1 MEPIALQELHDDSV
15 GSNGC
20 CAELMGIQTR
30 AKLVVAMVVLWIA
43 AVGACGAANLA
54 AGWDPVAFRDQRTL
68 QIMTTG
74 AEEGA
79 HWSKL
84 WLVVIDGQLF
94 VRLDGRTFERV
105 KENLAGQYVMLKIG
119 DQKFER
125 VRLEAAPDMSG
136 RVAAAM
142 ADKYPM
148 DVLIRHES
156 HPMTARLIAEP
167 SQLQFS
173 GEPPARN

>member
-1 MEPIALQELHDDSV
+1 MRIRT
-15 GSNGC
+15 N
-20 CAELMGIQTR
+20 IR
-30 AKLVVAMVVLWIA
+30 LVIGTAVLWIA
-43 AVGACGAANLA
+43 VVGACAAANLA
-54 AGWDPVAFRDQRTL
+54 AGWDPDAFRDQRTL

-94 VRLDGRTFERV
+94 VRLDGRTFKRV
-105 KENLAGQYVMLKIG
+105 KESLAGQYVMVKIG
-119 DQKFER
+119 DREFQR

-136 RVAAAM
+136 KVAAAM
-142 ADKYPM
+142 ANKYPT

-167 SQLQFS
+167 SPLQLS

>member
-1 MEPIALQELHDDSV
+1 MRIHTNIRLLV
-15 GSNGC
+15 G
-20 CAELMGIQTR
+20 T
-30 AKLVVAMVVLWIA
+30 VVLWIV
-43 AVGACGAANLA
+43 AVGACAAANLA
-54 AGWDPVAFRDQRTL
+54 PGWDPDAFRDQRTL

-84 WLVVIDGQLF
+84 WLVVVDGQLF
-94 VRLDGRTFERV
+94 VRLDDRTYERL

-119 DQKFER
+119 DQEFDR
-125 VRLEAAPDMSG
+125 VRLEAAPDMSKK
-136 RVAAAM
+136 VAAAM

-148 DVLIRHES
+148 DVLIRHAP

-167 SQLQFS
+167 SPLQLS

>member
-1 MEPIALQELHDDSV
+1 
-15 GSNGC
+15 
-20 CAELMGIQTR
+20 MGTVI
-30 AKLVVAMVVLWIA
+30 LWIA
-43 AVGACGAANLA
+43 VAGACAAANLA
-54 AGWDPVAFRDQRTL
+54 AGWDPDAFRDQRNL

-94 VRLDGRTFERV
+94 VRLDGRTLERV
-105 KENLAGQYVMLKIG
+105 NENLAGQYVMLKIG
-119 DQKFER
+119 DREFER

-136 RVAAAM
+136 KVAAAM
-142 ADKYPM
+142 ANKYPM

-167 SQLQFS
+167 LPLQFS

>member
-30 AKLVVAMVVLWIA
+30 AKLVVATVVLWIA
-43 AVGACGAANLA
+43 ALGACGAANLA

-84 WLVVIDGQLF
+84 WLVVIDRQLF

>member
-1 MEPIALQELHDDSV
+1 MEPMLLNSSIEQQVCAAALMRIRTILRIV
-15 GSNGC
+15 
-20 CAELMGIQTR
+20 MGT
-30 AKLVVAMVVLWIA
+30 VVLLT
-43 AVGACGAANLA
+43 AVVGVSAAANLA
-54 AGWDPVAFRDQRTL
+54 AGWDPDGFRDQRTL

-94 VRLDGRTFERV
+94 VRLDGRTFKRV
-105 KENLAGQYVMLKIG
+105 KESLAGQYVMLKIG
-119 DQKFER
+119 DRKFQR

-136 RVAAAM
+136 KVAAAM
-142 ADKYPM
+142 ANKYPT

-167 SQLQFS
+167 LPLQLS
-173 GEPPARN
+173 GAPPARN

>member
-1 MEPIALQELHDDSV
+1 MT
-15 GSNGC
+15 
-20 CAELMGIQTR
+20 IQTNL
-30 AKLVVAMVVLWIA
+30 KLAVATVVAWTAIA
-43 AVGACGAANLA
+43 GACAAANLV
-54 AGWDPVAFRDQRTL
+54 AGWDPGAFRDQRTL
-68 QIMTTG
+68 QIMTTD
-74 AEEGA
+74 AYEGA

-119 DQKFER
+119 HRKFDR
-125 VRLEAAPDMSG
+125 VRLEAAPDMSSKVG
-136 RVAAAM
+136 AAM

-156 HPMTARLIAEP
+156 HPMTARLIPEP
-167 SQLQFS
+167 SPLQLS
-173 GEPPARN
+173 GESPARN

>member
-1 MEPIALQELHDDSV
+1 MR
-15 GSNGC
+15 
-20 CAELMGIQTR
+20 IQTNI
-30 AKLVVAMVVLWIA
+30 KLLVCTVVLWIA
-43 AVGACGAANLA
+43 VVGVCAAANLA
-54 AGWDPVAFRDQRTL
+54 AGWNPDAFRDQRTL

-74 AEEGA
+74 ADEGA

-119 DQKFER
+119 DRKFAR
-125 VRLEAAPDMSG
+125 VRLEAAPYMS
-136 RVAAAM
+136 RKVAAAM

-167 SQLQFS
+167 SALQLC

>member
-1 MEPIALQELHDDSV
+1 MR
-15 GSNGC
+15 
-20 CAELMGIQTR
+20 IQTNF
-30 AKLVVAMVVLWIA
+30 KLVVGAVVLWT
-43 AVGACGAANLA
+43 VMVSTCVAANLV
-54 AGWDPVAFRDQRTL
+54 AGWDPDAFRDQRTL

-105 KENLAGQYVMLKIG
+105 KENLAGHYVMLKIG
-119 DQKFER
+119 DRKFDR
-125 VRLEAAPDMSG
+125 VRLEAVPDMSSK
-136 RVAAAM
+136 VAAAM
-142 ADKYPM
+142 ANKYPM

-156 HPMTARLIAEP
+156 HPMTARLMAEP
-167 SQLQFS
+167 SPLQLS

>member
-1 MEPIALQELHDDSV
+1 MR
-15 GSNGC
+15 
-20 CAELMGIQTR
+20 IQTNF
-30 AKLVVAMVVLWIA
+30 KLLLRTVVLWTA
-43 AVGACGAANLA
+43 MASTCAAANLV
-54 AGWDPVAFRDQRTL
+54 AGWDPDAFRDQRTL

-79 HWSKL
+79 HWSRL
-84 WLVVIDGQLF
+84 WLVIIDGQLF
-94 VRLDGRTFERV
+94 VRLDDRTFERV

-119 DQKFER
+119 DRKFNR
-125 VRLEAAPDMSG
+125 VRLEAAPDMNS

-156 HPMTARLIAEP
+156 HPMTARLTAEP
-167 SQLQFS
+167 LPLQFS

>member
-1 MEPIALQELHDDSV
+1 MR
-15 GSNGC
+15 
-20 CAELMGIQTR
+20 IQTNI
-30 AKLVVAMVVLWIA
+30 KLVLGAIVLWIA
-43 AVGACGAANLA
+43 MAGNCAAANLV
-54 AGWDPVAFRDQRTL
+54 AGWNPDAFRDQRTL
-68 QIMTTG
+68 EIMTTG
-74 AEEGA
+74 ADEGA

-84 WLVVIDGQLF
+84 WLVVIDGQLL
-94 VRLDGRTFERV
+94 VRLDNRTFERV

-119 DQKFER
+119 GRKFAR
-125 VRLEAAPDMSG
+125 VRLEAAPDMS
-136 RVAAAM
+136 RKVAAAM

-167 SQLQFS
+167 LPLQLS

>member
-1 MEPIALQELHDDSV
+1 MT
-15 GSNGC
+15 
-20 CAELMGIQTR
+20 IQTNF
-30 AKLVVAMVVLWIA
+30 KLVVGTVVLWTA
-43 AVGACGAANLA
+43 MAGVCAAANLA
-54 AGWDPVAFRDQRTL
+54 AGWDPGAFRDQRTL
-68 QIMTTG
+68 QIMTTD

-84 WLVVIDGQLF
+84 WLAVIDGQLF

-105 KENLAGQYVMLKIG
+105 QENLAGQYVMLKIG
-119 DQKFER
+119 DRKFDR
-125 VRLEAAPDMSG
+125 VRLEAAPDMSS

-156 HPMTARLIAEP
+156 HPMTARLIPEP
-167 SQLQFS
+167 SPAQLS
-173 GEPPARN
+173 GGPPARN

>member
-1 MEPIALQELHDDSV
+1 MRIRTNIRLV
-15 GSNGC
+15 
-20 CAELMGIQTR
+20 MG
-30 AKLVVAMVVLWIA
+30 MVVLWMA
-43 AVGACGAANLA
+43 VVGACAAANLA
-54 AGWDPVAFRDQRTL
+54 SGWDPDAFRGQQTL

-84 WLVVIDGQLF
+84 WLVVIDRQLF

-119 DQKFER
+119 DREFER
-125 VRLEAAPDMSG
+125 VRLEAAPEMSG
-136 RVAAAM
+136 KVAAAM
-142 ADKYPM
+142 ADKYRM

-167 SQLQFS
+167 SPLQLS
-173 GEPPARN
+173 GEPPAGN

>member
-1 MEPIALQELHDDSV
+1 MR
-15 GSNGC
+15 
-20 CAELMGIQTR
+20 IQTNF
-30 AKLVVAMVVLWIA
+30 KLVVSTVVLWTA
-43 AVGACGAANLA
+43 MASTCAAANLA
-54 AGWDPVAFRDQRTL
+54 AGWDPDGFRDQRTL
-68 QIMTTG
+68 QIMTTD

-79 HWSKL
+79 HWSEL

-119 DQKFER
+119 DRKFDR
-125 VRLEAAPDMSG
+125 VRLESAPDMSSK
-136 RVAAAM
+136 VAAAM

-148 DVLIRHES
+148 DLLIRHES

-167 SQLQFS
+167 PPLQLS
-173 GEPPARN
+173 GEPPPRN